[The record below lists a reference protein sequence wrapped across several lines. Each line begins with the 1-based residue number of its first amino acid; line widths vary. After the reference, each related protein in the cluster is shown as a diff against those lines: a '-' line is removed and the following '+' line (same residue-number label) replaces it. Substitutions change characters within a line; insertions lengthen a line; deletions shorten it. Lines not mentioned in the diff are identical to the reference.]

1 MILYEYRKGE
11 YEFRGEK
18 MKNRQ
23 VCLTEGPIL
32 RSLVAL
38 AVPIMASSFLNTVYS
53 ITDMAWIGLLG
64 SKAVA
69 GVGVGGMYVWL
80 SQGLS
85 SLARMGGQVNV
96 AQSFG
101 RGRKDEAGEYAR
113 AALQM
118 TLVFGVVFAA
128 VSVGFTEGLVSLFH
142 LGDAETVR
150 YAEEYMRIT
159 CGLVIFSYMTVVLTG
174 IYTAQGDSK
183 TPLLANFIGLIMNM
197 ILDPLL
203 ILGIGPF
210 PRLEVVGAAAATVT
224 AQFIVMLVMIVGIWR
239 GRGTENILAGM
250 RLCRLSEPKFYR
262 GVFRIG
268 LPTAIQGTVYCGI
281 SMVLTRMVAVFG
293 PGAVA
298 VQRVGGQVEAVSW
311 NTADGFAAA
320 LNAFAAQNYGAG
332 QMERVR
338 KGYRI
343 SLWTIVIWGSLIT
356 LAFVLFPEPISSI
369 FFHEAEVIGISVN
382 YFIIVGISEAFMC
395 VELMTVGA
403 LSGLGRTKLCS
414 MISILLTGFRVPL
427 AVVLSMTPLALNGI
441 WWAITLS
448 SVAKGILFV
457 GAFRRVTARPHAADQ
472 RNEQCN

>member
-1 MILYEYRKGE
+1 
-11 YEFRGEK
+11 

-38 AVPIMASSFLNTVYS
+38 AMPIMASSFLNTVYS
-53 ITDMAWIGLLG
+53 ITDMAWIGMLG

-85 SLARMGGQVNV
+85 SLARMGAQVNV
-96 AQSFG
+96 AQAFG

-113 AALQM
+113 ASLQLTLLFGGLFALI
-118 TLVFGVVFAA
+118 
-128 VSVGFTEGLVSLFH
+128 SVGFADGLVALFG
-142 LGDAETVR
+142 LGDKETVQ
-150 YAEEYMRIT
+150 YAQSYLQIT

-183 TPLLANFIGLIMNM
+183 TPLLANIVGLITNM
-197 ILDPLL
+197 VLDPVL

-210 PRLEVVGAAAATVT
+210 PRMEVVGAAIATVI
-224 AQFIVMLVMIVGIWR
+224 AQFIVMLVMILGAFK
-239 GRGTENILAGM
+239 GKGEDNILGGM
-250 RLCRLSEPKFYR
+250 KLMKPVEGRFFR

-268 LPTAIQGTVYCGI
+268 VPTAIQGTVYCVI

-320 LNAFAAQNYGAG
+320 LNAFTAQNYGAG

-338 KGYRI
+338 KGYKI
-343 SLWTIVIWGSLIT
+343 SFRTIAVWGSLIT
-356 LAFVLFPEPISSI
+356 LAFVLLPGQISQV
-369 FFHEAEVIGISVN
+369 FFHEPEVVGISVD
-382 YFIIVGISEAFMC
+382 YLRIVGISEAFMC

-414 MISILLTGFRVPL
+414 IISIVFTGARVPL
-427 AVVLSMTPLALNGI
+427 AVALAASPLGLKGI
-441 WWAITLS
+441 WWALTLS
-448 SVAKGILFV
+448 SVVKGILFV
-457 GAFRRVTARPHAADQ
+457 AAFDRVTVC
-472 RNEQCN
+472 EKV

>member
-1 MILYEYRKGE
+1 
-11 YEFRGEK
+11 

-38 AVPIMASSFLNTVYS
+38 AMPIMASSFLNTVYS
-53 ITDMAWIGLLG
+53 ITDMAWIGMLG

-85 SLARMGGQVNV
+85 SLARMGAQVNV
-96 AQSFG
+96 AQAFG

-113 AALQM
+113 ASLQL
-118 TLVFGVVFAA
+118 TLLFGVLFALI
-128 VSVGFTEGLVSLFH
+128 SVGFADGLVALFG
-142 LGDAETVR
+142 LGDKETVQ
-150 YAEEYMRIT
+150 YAQSYLQIT

-183 TPLLANFIGLIMNM
+183 TPLLANIVGLITNM
-197 ILDPLL
+197 VLDPVL

-210 PRLEVVGAAAATVT
+210 PRMEVVGAAIATVI
-224 AQFIVMLVMIVGIWR
+224 AQFIVMLVMILGAFK
-239 GRGTENILAGM
+239 GKGEDNILGGM
-250 RLCRLSEPKFYR
+250 KLMKPVEGRFFR

-268 LPTAIQGTVYCGI
+268 VPTAIQGTVYCVI

-320 LNAFAAQNYGAG
+320 LNAFTAQNYGAG

-338 KGYRI
+338 KGYKI
-343 SLWTIVIWGSLIT
+343 SFRTIVVWGSLIT
-356 LAFVLFPEPISSI
+356 LAFVLLPGQISQV
-369 FFHEAEVIGISVN
+369 FFHEPEVVGISVD
-382 YFIIVGISEAFMC
+382 YLRIVGISEAFMC

-414 MISILLTGFRVPL
+414 IISIVFTGARVPL
-427 AVVLSMTPLALNGI
+427 AVALAASPLGLKGI
-441 WWAITLS
+441 WWALTLS
-448 SVAKGILFV
+448 SVVKGILFV
-457 GAFRRVTARPHAADQ
+457 AAFDRVTVC
-472 RNEQCN
+472 EKV

>member
-1 MILYEYRKGE
+1 
-11 YEFRGEK
+11 

-32 RSLVAL
+32 RSLIAL
-38 AVPIMASSFLNTVYS
+38 AMPIMASSFLNTVYS

-85 SLARMGGQVNV
+85 SLARMGAQVNV

-113 AALQM
+113 AALQL
-118 TLVFGVVFAA
+118 TLLFGVLFAV
-128 VSVGFTEGLVSLFH
+128 VSVGFTEGLVALFH
-142 LGDAETVR
+142 LGDAETIQN
-150 YAEEYMRIT
+150 AENYMRIT

-183 TPLLANFIGLIMNM
+183 TPLLANIIGLVINM
-197 ILDPLL
+197 VLDPVL

-210 PRLEVVGAAAATVT
+210 PRMEVVGAAVATVI
-224 AQFIVMLVMIVGIWR
+224 AQFIVMLVMILGAWKGKGADNV
-239 GRGTENILAGM
+239 LAGM
-250 RLCRLSEPKFYR
+250 KLMKPVEGRYFK

-268 LPTAIQGTVYCGI
+268 VPTAIQGTVYCGI
-281 SMVLTRMVAVFG
+281 SMVLTRMVAGFG

-320 LNAFAAQNYGAG
+320 INAFTAQNYGAG

-338 KGYRI
+338 KGYKI
-343 SLWTIVIWGSLIT
+343 SFWTIVVWGGIIT
-356 LAFVLFPEPISSI
+356 LAFLLLPKPISEI
-369 FFHEAEVIGISVN
+369 FFHEAEVVGISVD
-382 YFIIVGISEAFMC
+382 YMRIVGISEAFMC

-403 LSGLGRTKLCS
+403 LSGLGKTKLCS
-414 MISILLTGFRVPL
+414 IISIVFTAARVPL
-427 AVVLSMTPLALNGI
+427 ALALASTRLALNGI
-441 WWAITLS
+441 WWALTLS
-448 SVAKGILFV
+448 SVAKGIVFV
-457 GAFRRVTARPHAADQ
+457 AAFNRVTKR
-472 RNEQCN
+472 E

>member
-1 MILYEYRKGE
+1 
-11 YEFRGEK
+11 

-38 AVPIMASSFLNTVYS
+38 AMPIMASSFLNTVYS

-85 SLARMGGQVNV
+85 SLTRMGAQVNV

-101 RGRKDEAGEYAR
+101 RGRRDEAREYACG
-113 AALQM
+113 ALQL
-118 TLVFGVVFAA
+118 TLLFGMLFAL
-128 VSVGFTEGLVSLFH
+128 VSVCFTDGLVALFH
-142 LGDAETVR
+142 LGDVEAVR
-150 YAEEYMRIT
+150 CAKSYMQIT
-159 CGLVIFSYMTVVLTG
+159 FGMVIFSYMTVVLTG

-183 TPLLANFIGLIMNM
+183 TPLVANIIGLIINM
-197 ILDPLL
+197 IMDPVL

-210 PRLEVVGAAAATVT
+210 PRMEVVGAAIATVT
-224 AQFIVMLVMIVGIWR
+224 AQFIVMLVMILGAWNTKS
-239 GRGTENILAGM
+239 TENVLTGM
-250 RLCRLSEPKFYR
+250 KVWKLVEGRFFK

-268 LPTAIQGTVYCGI
+268 VPTAIQGTVYCVI

-320 LNAFAAQNYGAG
+320 INAFSAQNYGAG

-343 SLWTIVIWGSLIT
+343 SFRTIVIWGALIT
-356 LAFVLFPEPISSI
+356 LAFILLPKSISEV
-369 FFHEAEVIGISVN
+369 FFHEGDVIGISVD
-382 YFIIVGISEAFMC
+382 YFRIVGISEAFMC

-414 MISILLTGFRVPL
+414 IISILLTVARVPL
-427 AVVLSMTPLALNGI
+427 AVVFAATPLALNGI
-441 WWAITLS
+441 WWALTIS
-448 SVAKGILFV
+448 SVVKGIVFV
-457 GAFRRVTARPHAADQ
+457 IAFNRVTIAKNNKKNA
-472 RNEQCN
+472 

>member
-1 MILYEYRKGE
+1 
-11 YEFRGEK
+11 

-38 AVPIMASSFLNTVYS
+38 AMPIMASSFLNTVYS
-53 ITDMAWIGLLG
+53 ITDMAWIGMLG

-85 SLARMGGQVNV
+85 SLARMGAQVNV
-96 AQSFG
+96 AQAFG

-113 AALQM
+113 ASLQL
-118 TLVFGVVFAA
+118 TLLFGVLFALI
-128 VSVGFTEGLVSLFH
+128 SVGFADGLVALFG
-142 LGDAETVR
+142 LGDKETVQ
-150 YAEEYMRIT
+150 YARSYLQIT

-183 TPLLANFIGLIMNM
+183 TPLLANIVGLITNM
-197 ILDPLL
+197 VLDPVL
-203 ILGIGPF
+203 ILGIGPI
-210 PRLEVVGAAAATVT
+210 PRMEVVGAAIATVI
-224 AQFIVMLVMIVGIWR
+224 AQFIVMLVMILGAFK
-239 GRGTENILAGM
+239 GKGADNILGGM
-250 RLCRLSEPKFYR
+250 KLMKPVEGRFFR

-268 LPTAIQGTVYCGI
+268 VPTAIQGTVYCVI

-320 LNAFAAQNYGAG
+320 INAFTAQNYGAG

-338 KGYRI
+338 KGYKI
-343 SLWTIVIWGSLIT
+343 SFRTIAVWGSLIT
-356 LAFVLFPEPISSI
+356 LAFVLLPGQISEV
-369 FFHEAEVIGISVN
+369 FFHEPEVVGISVD
-382 YFIIVGISEAFMC
+382 YLRIVGISEAFMC

-414 MISILLTGFRVPL
+414 IISIVFTCARVPL
-427 AVVLSMTPLALNGI
+427 AVALAASPLGLKGI
-441 WWAITLS
+441 WWALTLS
-448 SVAKGILFV
+448 SVVKGILFV
-457 GAFRRVTARPHAADQ
+457 AAFDRVTVC
-472 RNEQCN
+472 EKSL